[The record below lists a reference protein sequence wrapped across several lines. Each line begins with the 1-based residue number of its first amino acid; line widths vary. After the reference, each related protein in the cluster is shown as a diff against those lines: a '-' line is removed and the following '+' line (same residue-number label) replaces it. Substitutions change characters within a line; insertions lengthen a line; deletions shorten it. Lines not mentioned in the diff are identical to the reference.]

1 MYITQE
7 QKQKFKFHTKR
18 SCNNN
23 CGCTRSMFVGADY
36 GGHNTDTFVI
46 MHESYWKSGLCP
58 QCYMEQNKDS
68 KLLTI
73 QHILGSIYNAIVI
86 LFSILLNSWQN
97 SFDFSSSNSGK
108 TFYGRMNI

>member
-18 SCNNN
+18 ACNNN

-68 KLLTI
+68 KLFNYKKPEWARYRDKKCK
-73 QHILGSIYNAIVI
+73 GSTN
-86 LFSILLNSWQN
+86 
-97 SFDFSSSNSGK
+97 
-108 TFYGRMNI
+108 